1 MAVLAQLEPKAV
13 FHYFEEI
20 CGIPHE
26 SSDTQAI
33 SDYLVAFAKERNLY
47 VRQDTLGNVII
58 KKPATSGYEDAP
70 VVMLQGHMDMVAVK
84 KSDCDID
91 MEKDPL
97 RLKIEGEKVREQIQ
111 NLE

>member
-33 SDYLVAFAKERNLY
+33 SDYWLHLQRN
-47 VRQDTLGNVII
+47 GI
-58 KKPATSGYEDAP
+58 S
-70 VVMLQGHMDMVAVK
+70 M
-84 KSDCDID
+84 
-91 MEKDPL
+91 
-97 RLKIEGEKVREQIQ
+97 
-111 NLE
+111 

>member
-47 VRQDTLGNVII
+47 LRQDT
-58 KKPATSGYEDAP
+58 
-70 VVMLQGHMDMVAVK
+70 H
-84 KSDCDID
+84 
-91 MEKDPL
+91 
-97 RLKIEGEKVREQIQ
+97 
-111 NLE
+111 

>member
-33 SDYLVAFAKERNLY
+33 SDYLVAFAKETESLCE
-47 VRQDTLGNVII
+47 T
-58 KKPATSGYEDAP
+58 GYTWKCHHQETGD
-70 VVMLQGHMDMVAVK
+70 
-84 KSDCDID
+84 
-91 MEKDPL
+91 ERL
-97 RLKIEGEKVREQIQ
+97 RRCAGRDVTGTYGYGL
-111 NLE
+111 

>member
-70 VVMLQGHMDMVAVK
+70 VVMLQGHMIWSARRQTTR
-84 KSDCDID
+84 
-91 MEKDPL
+91 
-97 RLKIEGEKVREQIQ
+97 RLISIRRDWIWCSREM
-111 NLE
+111 

>member
-33 SDYLVAFAKERNLY
+33 SHRDSV
-47 VRQDTLGNVII
+47 
-58 KKPATSGYEDAP
+58 P
-70 VVMLQGHMDMVAVK
+70 LQMQ
-84 KSDCDID
+84 
-91 MEKDPL
+91 PNN
-97 RLKIEGEKVREQIQ
+97 R
-111 NLE
+111 

>member
-58 KKPATSGYEDAP
+58 KKPGDERLRRCAGRDVTGTYGYG
-70 VVMLQGHMDMVAVK
+70 L
-84 KSDCDID
+84 
-91 MEKDPL
+91 
-97 RLKIEGEKVREQIQ
+97 
-111 NLE
+111 

>member
-58 KKPATSGYEDAP
+58 KKPATSGYEGGQCPCHATGTYGYGLREDRR
-70 VVMLQGHMDMVAVK
+70 QGD
-84 KSDCDID
+84 
-91 MEKDPL
+91 
-97 RLKIEGEKVREQIQ
+97 
-111 NLE
+111 

>member
-33 SDYLVAFAKERNLY
+33 SDYLVAFAKERSHIEIPFLCKCNQRLFGCICKGTESLCETGY
-47 VRQDTLGNVII
+47 TWKCHHQETGDERLRRCAGRDVTGTYGYGLREDRRQGD
-58 KKPATSGYEDAP
+58 
-70 VVMLQGHMDMVAVK
+70 
-84 KSDCDID
+84 
-91 MEKDPL
+91 
-97 RLKIEGEKVREQIQ
+97 
-111 NLE
+111 

>member
-70 VVMLQGHMDMVAVK
+70 VVMLQGHMDMVCEK
-84 KSDCDID
+84 TDDKEID
-91 MEKDPL
+91 FHTQDW
-97 RLKIEGEKVREQIQ
+97 IWCSREM
-111 NLE
+111 